1 MINDSPDAA
10 DDQYTGSPRTF
21 LQILIR
27 ERVFL
32 ALLGVA
38 FLVAALSYPYPHIA
52 MWVGFLFAGS
62 IQYLLCRHHYAKIN
76 HFKVVTL

>member
-1 MINDSPDAA
+1 MINDSTDAA

-38 FLVAALSYPYPHIA
+38 AGTALARSLA
-52 MWVGFLFAGS
+52 
-62 IQYLLCRHHYAKIN
+62 
-76 HFKVVTL
+76 